1 MKELSKIPER
11 VTVLCD
17 ALNAVGI
24 KSHIG
29 DVNWADGDE
38 GFVIHA
44 GENTDKLL
52 QEIDGKPT
60 VIGTIDVSLFS
71 LSFRSDGTLWDYED
85 AHIYKSF
92 NPQDK

>member
-1 MKELSKIPER
+1 MKELKTIPER

-29 DVNWADGDE
+29 DVNWADGDK

-44 GENTDKLL
+44 GENSDDLL
-52 QEIDGKPT
+52 QEVDGKWT
-60 VIGTIDVSLFS
+60 AIGTIDVSLFS

-85 AHIYKSF
+85 SHVYKSF